1 MLVGRIRNLKS
12 FKSLFKDGAM
22 HEYGI
27 RLHEYVMRNFRANI
41 LWVFTGGVQTLN
53 DISQYSDHWCEAD
66 NLANVVNPMV

>member
-1 MLVGRIRNLKS
+1 
-12 FKSLFKDGAM
+12 M